1 MYIYS
6 ILLSGFKSFP
16 QRTIIKFH
24 PGVTAIIGPNGSGK
38 SNIVDAI
45 LWAMG
50 EGRSSILRTSI
61 IEDVIF
67 KGSKT
72 RAPLARAEVL
82 INLNDLE
89 DTITIGR
96 RIYKDGESEFL
107 LNGKVMRLR
116 EVQDKL
122 WEIGIE
128 SREYVVIEQGQVE
141 QLLSM
146 SSEERMV
153 FLESAAG
160 VRKYKERRREA
171 LRKIW
176 DIEKELEI
184 VRMKENEMEES
195 YQRTKEQLQ
204 RLNNYRKLTK
214 EKEEL
219 ISTLIAIKR
228 DKIEE
233 GLENLRLERE
243 NLRGNLET
251 LRIRKEELLRKL
263 RSFEEKKTSVLGKIN
278 SMEEALSELK
288 DRELELKPALI
299 KLREDV
305 ATSREKLKSLTL
317 KEEELAKRVVSLEE
331 RIKDLESEEK
341 EEKLI
346 YSKLSSQLKD
356 AREKLNEKEEEVEVQ
371 RKNYLTILSNLRE
384 KETIAQQEREKKNE
398 RKKRLEFLRE
408 EGERI
413 GNEIRKLEEEKDL
426 TELHNH
432 VEALRK
438 RKHSLENE
446 IAQDKNKAT
455 ILRDRENQLKKS
467 LRVMEKALKGKGP
480 PKINIKIKK
489 EYADLAELLWEREMR
504 SQTIEKIEGNLPSG
518 FYLLKKEWSRE
529 EFSSISGA
537 DVKLRDALWRENLEK
552 AMETWNLTGKPVVFP
567 EGVIFPEGVLRIK
580 GEEQGTLSLRIEE
593 EKIKEE
599 LERTKWKRKE
609 IEEKIYDDENKL
621 REIEKELQ
629 SDEINLESLE
639 KGEKKREENLIK
651 LKERLSSTENE
662 RKTLQQEIFFTIA
675 QEEINKISEKTEKA
689 RERLKEEEE
698 ILKKLREEESNK
710 KTRLAVS
717 NEKIVRAGKERER
730 LEGRVQSSIKEN
742 EKLRETEKSVKE
754 NLMKLS
760 SELSSAEKEEENLRG
775 RISEFDEG
783 IRELLKDNRNIE
795 RKISRTTKE
804 ISEIRRKEEETREEI
819 NRIDLNIAELK
830 KDLSHLEV
838 ESEEK
843 TGKHLK
849 DLKKS
854 LEIKEEQLGE
864 KINEVE
870 AGIEELGEV
879 NFAAERE
886 ESGMRKKIEEFK
898 LQRQDLEESVK
909 ETKKAASEMDKI
921 YNKKI
926 KDTFEKLKMEFSHLF
941 SNVVKDGESEILIT
955 NKGLE
960 IEAKFTGKRKQ
971 PLSMLSGGE
980 RALLSLIFQISL
992 FRIKP
997 APFLVLDEVDA
1008 PLDLPNLSKL
1018 MDLLKELKKDTQIIL
1033 ITHNIKTARGAD
1045 YIYGVSMPEDG
1056 SSRVYYVSSK
1066 ELFENAR

>member
-1 MYIYS
+1 M
-6 ILLSGFKSFP
+6 
-16 QRTIIKFH
+16 
-24 PGVTAIIGPNGSGK
+24 
-38 SNIVDAI
+38 
-45 LWAMG
+45 
-50 EGRSSILRTSI
+50 
-61 IEDVIF
+61 
-67 KGSKT
+67 
-72 RAPLARAEVL
+72 
-82 INLNDLE
+82 
-89 DTITIGR
+89 
-96 RIYKDGESEFL
+96 
-107 LNGKVMRLR
+107 
-116 EVQDKL
+116 
-122 WEIGIE
+122 
-128 SREYVVIEQGQVE
+128 
-141 QLLSM
+141 
-146 SSEERMV
+146 
-153 FLESAAG
+153 
-160 VRKYKERRREA
+160 
-171 LRKIW
+171 
-176 DIEKELEI
+176 
-184 VRMKENEMEES
+184 
-195 YQRTKEQLQ
+195 
-204 RLNNYRKLTK
+204 
-214 EKEEL
+214 
-219 ISTLIAIKR
+219 
-228 DKIEE
+228 
-233 GLENLRLERE
+233 
-243 NLRGNLET
+243 
-251 LRIRKEELLRKL
+251 
-263 RSFEEKKTSVLGKIN
+263 
-278 SMEEALSELK
+278 
-288 DRELELKPALI
+288 
-299 KLREDV
+299 
-305 ATSREKLKSLTL
+305 
-317 KEEELAKRVVSLEE
+317 
-331 RIKDLESEEK
+331 
-341 EEKLI
+341 
-346 YSKLSSQLKD
+346 
-356 AREKLNEKEEEVEVQ
+356 
-371 RKNYLTILSNLRE
+371 
-384 KETIAQQEREKKNE
+384 
-398 RKKRLEFLRE
+398 
-408 EGERI
+408 
-413 GNEIRKLEEEKDL
+413 
-426 TELHNH
+426 
-432 VEALRK
+432 
-438 RKHSLENE
+438 
-446 IAQDKNKAT
+446 
-455 ILRDRENQLKKS
+455 
-467 LRVMEKALKGKGP
+467 
-480 PKINIKIKK
+480 
-489 EYADLAELLWEREMR
+489 
-504 SQTIEKIEGNLPSG
+504 
-518 FYLLKKEWSRE
+518 
-529 EFSSISGA
+529 
-537 DVKLRDALWRENLEK
+537 
-552 AMETWNLTGKPVVFP
+552 
-567 EGVIFPEGVLRIK
+567 
-580 GEEQGTLSLRIEE
+580 
-593 EKIKEE
+593 
-599 LERTKWKRKE
+599 
-609 IEEKIYDDENKL
+609 
-621 REIEKELQ
+621 
-629 SDEINLESLE
+629 
-639 KGEKKREENLIK
+639 
-651 LKERLSSTENE
+651 SSTENE